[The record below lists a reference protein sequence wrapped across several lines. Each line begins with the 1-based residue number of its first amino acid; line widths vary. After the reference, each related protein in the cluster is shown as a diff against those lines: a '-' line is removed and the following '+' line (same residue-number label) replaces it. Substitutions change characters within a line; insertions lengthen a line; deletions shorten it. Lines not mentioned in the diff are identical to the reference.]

1 MKIQNP
7 HDKFFKETFGK
18 SDVAKDF
25 LNNYLP
31 QEIREIVNVDTLEPQ
46 KDSFVNEELQE
57 GFSDMLFKSNINN
70 DEGYIY
76 FLFEHK
82 SYSSKDAAFQLLKYI
97 VKIWEAKIKKESAR
111 ELPVIIPILIYHG
124 KYNWNS
130 KLKLGEMI
138 AGYELLSN
146 QIKKYIPDYEY
157 LLFNISRYSDEEIK
171 GQAQLRIML
180 TIFRD
185 IFTKDANEFHESMI
199 RAIEY
204 LSELDDKQTGIECFE
219 TMMRYI
225 FNVRSDLTEKDIK
238 KINC

>member
-1 MKIQNP
+1 
-7 HDKFFKETFGK
+7 
-18 SDVAKDF
+18 
-25 LNNYLP
+25 
-31 QEIREIVNVDTLEPQ
+31 
-46 KDSFVNEELQE
+46 
-57 GFSDMLFKSNINN
+57 
-70 DEGYIY
+70 
-76 FLFEHK
+76 
-82 SYSSKDAAFQLLKYI
+82 
-97 VKIWEAKIKKESAR
+97 
-111 ELPVIIPILIYHG
+111 
-124 KYNWNS
+124 
-130 KLKLGEMI
+130 MI